1 MQKLSGTSLGKNNK
15 GCGIFYHESKKNKFV
30 FFWFSAIF
38 YAIYKNQQRHF
49 TISVTNLQAGPRK
62 EFLLCNVVLVAGS
75 GGPVAIPAGDRRIP
89 AGGG

>member
-1 MQKLSGTSLGKNNK
+1 VGFFTTNPTKLSS
-15 GCGIFYHESKKNKFV
+15 H
-30 FFWFSAIF
+30 FSDFTTIF

-62 EFLLCNVVLVAGS
+62 EFLLCNVILGAGS
-75 GGPVAIPAGDRRIP
+75 GGSAAIPAGDRRIP